1 MCAHVNVIA
10 SLCLYGS
17 NIGIVQIGKG
27 LERMI
32 NKRFLPD
39 APLPADLYSNLLPF
53 WPLKSTSSMED
64 KLLSCQRFLLLCE
77 WWALKSPAG
86 NHEVVMATS
95 QQLATYGEGVGKGNN
110 EHHAFFLTM
119 FPT

>member
-1 MCAHVNVIA
+1 
-10 SLCLYGS
+10 
-17 NIGIVQIGKG
+17 
-27 LERMI
+27 MI

-95 QQLATYGEGVGKGNN
+95 QQLATYGEGVGKRNN